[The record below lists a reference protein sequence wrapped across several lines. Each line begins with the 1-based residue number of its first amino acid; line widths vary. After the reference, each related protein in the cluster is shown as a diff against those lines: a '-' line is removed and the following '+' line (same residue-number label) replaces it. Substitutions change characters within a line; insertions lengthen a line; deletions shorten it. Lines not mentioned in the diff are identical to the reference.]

1 MSSSS
6 AEAVVTL
13 KDPKAGKFGHHI
25 GKNRKVARVWI
36 HFAPLALGYYDPK
49 LQSSFYEKGEEGEE
63 RKYGTMHQKSM
74 GSKQYAEGDVNG
86 EAKKGEKGDNEKD
99 KQGDSSS
106 DDDGKDESTQ
116 SVSYGTWA
124 ENLKKKAGEDSD
136 LLEVEE
142 AGEDS
147 Q

>member
-1 MSSSS
+1 
-6 AEAVVTL
+6 
-13 KDPKAGKFGHHI
+13 
-25 GKNRKVARVWI
+25 
-36 HFAPLALGYYDPK
+36 
-49 LQSSFYEKGEEGEE
+49 
-63 RKYGTMHQKSM
+63 M
-74 GSKQYAEGDVNG
+74 GSKQCAEGDVNG

-136 LLEVEE
+136 LLEVVEE

-147 Q
+147 HFLASNSSPSVNMSSEAIDAMASCPM